1 MSVIIESLDHEG
13 RGVTHDDGKAIFID
27 GALPG
32 ERVEYTIYR
41 NKPSFAFAHM
51 GKLVRESFTRIKPRC
66 EHFGVCGG
74 CSLQHMDGAAQVSAK
89 QRILEDN
96 LWHIGRVKPDQLLAP
111 IHGPTWGY
119 RYRAR
124 MSVRLVV
131 KKGGVLVGFHE
142 RKSGFIADMHYCEV
156 LPPRIA
162 RLIDPLRALIGNLSQ
177 PDRLPQIEIAVGEDV
192 DVLVLRVLES
202 LTPGDEAQ
210 LRTFADQYH
219 IQWWLQTKG
228 PDTAQAFYPLD
239 SPALCY
245 RLPEFAIE
253 MPFKPTEFTQVNPF
267 VNRIL
272 VRRALA
278 LLDPQPGERIAD
290 LFCGL
295 GNFTLPIARRGAE
308 VVGFEGSA
316 ALVARATANSAHNGL
331 SHRTEFKVQNLFE
344 VSEQELA
351 AWGRFDK
358 LLIDP
363 PRDGA
368 AELVLALSGELPTR
382 IVYVSCNPAT
392 LARDANVLVNV
403 KGYRMTCVGIA
414 NMFPH
419 TTHVESIALFVRD

>member
-13 RGVTHDDGKAIFID
+13 RGVAHDAGKAIFIE

-32 ERVEYTIYR
+32 ELVEYTVYR
-41 NKPSFAFAHM
+41 NKPSFAFAHLS
-51 GKLVRESFTRIKPRC
+51 KIIRESFTRVKPRC
-66 EHFGVCGG
+66 RHFGVCGG
-74 CSLQHMDGAAQVSAK
+74 CSLQHMDEAAQVAAK

-96 LWHIGRVKPDQLLAP
+96 LWHIGRIKPDQLLAP

-142 RKSGFIADMHYCEV
+142 RKSGFIADMHHCEV

-162 RLIDPLRALIGNLSQ
+162 RLIDPLRALIGRLSQ
-177 PDRLPQIEIAVGEDV
+177 PDRLPQIEIALGDDV
-192 DVLVLRVLES
+192 DVLVLRVLET
-202 LTPGDEAQ
+202 LTLGDEDQ
-210 LRTFADQYH
+210 LRAFADEYV

-228 PDTAQAFYPLD
+228 PDTVIPFYPLD

-253 MPFKPTEFTQVNPF
+253 MPFKPSEFTQVNPF
-267 VNRIL
+267 VNQVL
-272 VRRALA
+272 VRRAVG

-295 GNFTLPIARRGAE
+295 GNFTLPIARRGAT
-308 VVGFEGSA
+308 VVGFEGSP

-331 SHRTEFKVQNLFE
+331 SQRAEFKVQNLFE
-344 VSEQELA
+344 VSEQDVA

-368 AELVLALSGELPTR
+368 LEVVKALAENLPQR

-392 LARDANVLVNV
+392 LARDANVLVQV
-403 KGYRMTCVGIA
+403 KGYRLVSAGIV

-419 TTHVESIALFVRD
+419 TAHVESIALFERT